1 MLVFSAITPHPP
13 ILIPTIGKENLEQIK
28 NTVEAMKNLEEKLIA
43 AKPDLIIIISPHG
56 PLAADAFTIN
66 VSSQYQSS
74 FGDFG
79 DFATKLNWKT
89 DLKFIAKIKYSLAT
103 AEIPLTVI
111 KETKLDHGVTVPLF
125 YLTQQLPKIKIIPLG
140 YSLLDLP
147 THLMLGQRLK
157 QEIDASKLRIA
168 VIASGDLSHCLTQDA
183 PAGYNEQG
191 QKFDDKLIELLNQ
204 KDLNGIINLDPTLI
218 EQAGECGLRSVMILL
233 GILKDLDYQP
243 EKLSYEGPF
252 GVGYLVVNFKV

>member
-13 ILIPTIGKENLEQIK
+13 ILIPTIGKENLEQI
-28 NTVEAMKNLEEKLIA
+28 NATVEAMKKLEEKLIA
-43 AKPDLIIIISPHG
+43 AKPDLIIVISPHG

-66 VSSQYQSS
+66 VSSRYESN

-89 DLKFIAKIKYSLAT
+89 DLKFIAKIKSSLTA
-103 AEIPLTVI
+103 AEIPLAVF
-111 KETKLDHGVTVPLF
+111 KEPKLDHGVTVPLF
-125 YLTQQLPKIKIIPLG
+125 YLTPQLLKVKVIPLG

-147 THLMLGQRLK
+147 THLALGQRLK

-168 VIASGDLSHCLTQDA
+168 VVASGDMSHRLTEDA
-183 PAGYNEQG
+183 PAGYHEQG
-191 QKFDDKLIELLNQ
+191 QKFDDKLISLLEQ
-204 KDLNGIINLDPTLI
+204 KDLNGILNLDPTLI
-218 EQAGECGLRSVMILL
+218 EEAGECGLRSVMILL
-233 GILKDLDYQP
+233 GVLKDIDYQP

-252 GVGYLVVNFKV
+252 GVGYLVMNFKI